1 MSNGISRG
9 EIAITRI
16 TVMIEWKATAMELPE
31 SLSVQGLLDRLG
43 LAREGHWVAHNRT
56 MLRWA
61 DYDRVRLSEGD
72 TVEIFRIV
80 SGG

>member
-1 MSNGISRG
+1 ME
-9 EIAITRI
+9 EIAAIRI

-31 SLSVQGLLDRLG
+31 GLSVQVLLDRLG
-43 LAREGHWVAHNRT
+43 LAWEGHWVAHNRK

-61 DYDRVRLSEGD
+61 DTDQVRLSEGD